1 MALRIEDTYVNTTP
15 GDASYPFGS
24 AKNETTPGALDGTP
38 LEKAIYDDIL
48 GLMQSLVT
56 AAGITPSNT
65 ADTVLAPQYLASI
78 FNLRYYVQV
87 DYGVGTKVVG
97 SDNVTYICI
106 GANGPAT
113 ATQDPVT
120 ETAPRTKWLT
130 EAAALFNTQHPVGT
144 YWFSEVNSSPADFL
158 GVGTWA
164 RVLGRFVVGLSEAD
178 ADFDT
183 PGETGGSK
191 SHTHADT
198 LSVNGHTLTIGEI
211 PAHTHDFTQE
221 DTQGVGSP
229 GAADGTS
236 NFTTVATDSTGGGGS
251 HQHGTSG
258 GVTSVQSLPPY
269 SVAYIWKRTA

>member
-1 MALRIEDTYVNTTP
+1 MALRIQDTYVNTTP

-24 AKNETTPGALDGTP
+24 AKNETVAGALDGTP

-56 AAGITPSNT
+56 AAGVVPSNS
-65 ADTVLAPQYLASI
+65 ADNVLAPQYLTSI
-78 FNLRYYVQV
+78 FNLKYYNPV
-87 DYGVGTKVVG
+87 DYEVGSKVRG
-97 SDNVTYICI
+97 SDNVNYVCI

-113 ATQDPVT
+113 STQDPVT
-120 ETAPRTKWLT
+120 EIPPRTKWLT
-130 EAAALFNTQHPVGT
+130 EAAALFGTQHPVGT
-144 YWFSEVNSSPADFL
+144 YWFSDVNSSPADFL
-158 GVGTWA
+158 GVGTWT
-164 RVLGRFVVGLSEAD
+164 RILGSFLVGLSESD
-178 ADFDT
+178 SDFDT

-198 LSVNGHTLTIGEI
+198 LSVDGHALSVAEM

-236 NFTTVATDSTGGGGS
+236 NFSTVATASTGGGNS
-251 HQHGTSG
+251 HQHNLSG
-258 GVTSVQSLPPY
+258 GVTSVQALPPY
-269 SVAYIWKRTA
+269 TVAYIWKRTA